1 MTSAYAEWNQRQDR
15 IVVPFSNRVN
25 LDDLFGN
32 VHANVI
38 CERITPCKLALY
50 VLIQILDELHQDVQ
64 PFTSSEHCSLLSTL
78 YGMIEHGDMSY
89 LEVLRVVRWMD
100 RTVRKGIHK
109 DFVEYIQSFLDGD
122 DVVVQID
129 VLLQTRPNTVNFVY
143 SKSYI
148 GMWLKK
154 LSAEWN
160 QLSTQQIFDY
170 NARFIE
176 WIRDADDNDPHR
188 MDDAEPAVSQTSV
201 IPFEIESSGRA
212 RKWIANQMHLLQ
224 VCPSAA
230 LPDNE
235 IMDWC
240 QIIRKNHVDIVQVHL
255 LEMLC
260 HLRALNLGRAAESL
274 RIYFDYSMFRASD
287 LMMSSNIRGCRLGV
301 LDQRS
306 HRFSCLLQARLCRMF
321 GDKKAARL
329 LLSECVQQAQNHDML
344 CLRMAMVELASL
356 EAMPPNE
363 DDLKTSSL
371 LENTTDSLLTTEE
384 LLRMINRAADT
395 ESRVEGED
403 HRDADESE
411 QLFEQLNAL
420 AHLMTAITAAR
431 RCKAPSVIEEGLDRA
446 MRCAAGAD
454 SGARARL
461 ISDAAV
467 ATTSSVRLRHGQA
480 LATQSLATSLVATN
494 FPDGCAPR
502 HETEA
507 HVIAGVNM
515 VYAAAMMGEWDRVT
529 TLLGRLKLSFTPE
542 LNLQAANYVNLCDKI
557 ILFDTTILRG
567 EWEKCTP
574 LLEDIESLDPA
585 EAVLRKSIL
594 LAARGELSTAR
605 CLLEEV
611 YSKYETPSTVF
622 VHMRLRLQMA
632 MLNSAAYR
640 WSAAIDM
647 LEGVREEALAIEQK
661 NIAGMA
667 LRRIAVVQLLSGD
680 NESAIKSLDECQ
692 KDIYTSCSILEKAI
706 HSIALAEAHQN
717 SRDGQER
724 LKILNKARA
733 QCRQAGAILFE
744 KYVVQEIAFF
754 YHECGDMDE
763 RDEMAAE
770 FAAIDDRYG
779 GHFDW
784 KLV

>member
-188 MDDAEPAVSQTSV
+188 MDDAEPSNFFSA
-201 IPFEIESSGRA
+201 
-212 RKWIANQMHLLQ
+212 

-274 RIYFDYSMFRASD
+274 RIFFDYSMFRASD

-395 ESRVEGED
+395 ESRD
-403 HRDADESE
+403 
-411 QLFEQLNAL
+411 
-420 AHLMTAITAAR
+420 R
-431 RCKAPSVIEEGLDRA
+431 RGI
-446 MRCAAGAD
+446 
-454 SGARARL
+454 L
-461 ISDAAV
+461 IPIAEV
-467 ATTSSVRLRHGQA
+467 
-480 LATQSLATSLVATN
+480 QSLPSAGPVA
-494 FPDGCAPR
+494 
-502 HETEA
+502 
-507 HVIAGVNM
+507 VIAGVNM

-754 YHECGDMDE
+754 YHEVSQNI
-763 RDEMAAE
+763 
-770 FAAIDDRYG
+770 FN
-779 GHFDW
+779 
-784 KLV
+784 